1 MNTDFSGATASRT
14 TSVVTGTFFI
24 TATVAAIAGLT
35 LYDPLLNHT
44 DYLTRGA
51 QNSGRIV
58 SGAVCELIAAA
69 SVAGTGIMLYPWL
82 KIFDRRLA
90 LGYVCF
96 RLLET
101 VFILLGL
108 VSVLALLTLS
118 RTYMSVVS
126 PDTAAFEAAGTALKA
141 IHDWTFILGPNF
153 MLGINTFLYSYV
165 FSRSGLVPKKLSAFG
180 ITAALL
186 VFLAALLELFGVIP
200 QLSAAGVL
208 LSFPIFIYELVL
220 AVRLIR
226 KGMNELPAKTRG
238 NRIA

>member
-1 MNTDFSGATASRT
+1 MNNSRT
-14 TSVVTGTFFI
+14 SASAPSVVTGVFFI

-35 LYDPLLNHT
+35 LYDPLLNHG
-44 DYLTRGA
+44 DYLVRGA
-51 QNSGRIV
+51 QNPGRIV

-82 KIFDRRLA
+82 RTFDRRVA

-108 VSVLALLTLS
+108 VSVLTLLTLS
-118 RTYMSVVS
+118 RAYTSNIS
-126 PDTAAFEAAGTALKA
+126 PDTAAFETAGTALKA

-165 FSRSGLVPKKLSAFG
+165 FYRSGLVPKRLSAFG

-200 QLSAAGVL
+200 QLSAVGVL
-208 LSFPIFIYELVL
+208 LSFPIFVYELVL
-220 AVRLIR
+220 AARLIR
-226 KGMNELPAKTRG
+226 KGITPHRD
-238 NRIA
+238 RISTFDR